1 MVAEVFV
8 VLASGYNSA
17 QVGYHKNKKCR
28 SLQLVLMKRIQ
39 ISGAVPCCSPCVFI
53 APKRGGGAEWV
64 FAKSYGVA
72 ESFGVT
78 LVTLGAGSGT
88 SDVCM
93 N

>member
-53 APKRGGGAEWV
+53 APSVLPNGEV
-64 FAKSYGVA
+64 VQ
-72 ESFGVT
+72 
-78 LVTLGAGSGT
+78 SGCLLRAT
-88 SDVCM
+88 ELLRVSELLW
-93 N
+93 